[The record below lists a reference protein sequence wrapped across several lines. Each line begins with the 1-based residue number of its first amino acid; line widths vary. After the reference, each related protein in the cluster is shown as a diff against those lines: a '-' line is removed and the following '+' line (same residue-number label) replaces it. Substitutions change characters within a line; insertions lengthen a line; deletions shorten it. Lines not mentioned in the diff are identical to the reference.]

1 MVKKKRSRSRL
12 ILGVAVLSAVIII
25 LAFIVFTYL
34 EAQSA
39 QAAVPGVRAGDV
51 FTYDIRGIYSSND
64 PNATMPESFLQFN
77 MTDWYRITVTNVSD
91 AQVSINTAWHFS
103 NGTELDGDG
112 YVNLETGINYPS
124 QGFWA
129 IYAANLRA
137 GDLVRPNGIDRS
149 TINETIT
156 KDYGSGTRETNH
168 LSLVLQYYDANDPTG
183 TKTWTEYMSTYF
195 DRQTG
200 MLVQFSDISMYTNP
214 TMTLTVTWTLR
225 DTNVWAVS

>member
-1 MVKKKRSRSRL
+1 
-12 ILGVAVLSAVIII
+12 
-25 LAFIVFTYL
+25 
-34 EAQSA
+34 
-39 QAAVPGVRAGDV
+39 
-51 FTYDIRGIYSSND
+51 
-64 PNATMPESFLQFN
+64 